1 MDDPIYFKLTKASQH
16 NLQPKHVDDHTLA
29 SSCFMEFHKK
39 QNTDSIMSVCVPD
52 DIHKDLQG
60 SGLAGAAKGME
71 ARSQG
76 KEVTKVGLSSS

>member
-1 MDDPIYFKLTKASQH
+1 MFFICGGMSCASG
-16 NLQPKHVDDHTLA
+16 D
-29 SSCFMEFHKK
+29 FM
-39 QNTDSIMSVCVPD
+39 SICVPD
-52 DIHKDLQG
+52 DIHKDLRG